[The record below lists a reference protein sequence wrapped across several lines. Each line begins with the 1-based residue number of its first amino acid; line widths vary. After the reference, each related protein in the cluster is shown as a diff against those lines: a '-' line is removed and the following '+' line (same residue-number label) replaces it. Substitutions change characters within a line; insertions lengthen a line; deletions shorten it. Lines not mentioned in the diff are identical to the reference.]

1 VQSPPDQGRSHN
13 AIQSASASTTKS
25 LKRAWRPGEFDYAGK
40 NHKRECEQER
50 LATVAKTK
58 GNAGH
63 KINSKMFE
71 VVG

>member
-1 VQSPPDQGRSHN
+1 MAAGHRQLS
-13 AIQSASASTTKS
+13 
-25 LKRAWRPGEFDYAGK
+25 EFDYAGK
-40 NHKRECEQER
+40 NHKRECEQKR